1 MSLSSGFFCADAGSE
16 TTSKTSALQ
25 RPRRQFMAFP
35 PEHGRFAT
43 SSCRV
48 TLRRSRRQGNSSA
61 RVRRRGMRTVT
72 LRSGQKMPVLGQG
85 TWGFGERGKSRA
97 EAVAALR
104 HGIDRGMTL
113 IDTAEMYG
121 EGGAEEI
128 VGEAI
133 AGRRDEIFIVSKVY
147 PHNATRKGAI
157 AACERSLKRLAT
169 DRIDVYLLHWR
180 GGEKL
185 ADTIAA
191 FETLQRDGKIGSY
204 GVSNFDTDD
213 MEELWQVPGGA
224 ATTTN
229 QVLYNL
235 TRRGVELDLLPWCR
249 SHGVPIMAYSPI
261 EQARM
266 LGKST
271 LKTLAARRGVT
282 AAQLALAWLL
292 HQDGVIAIPKAG
304 RVDHLRENAAA
315 LTITV
320 TKDDLAALDHA
331 FPPPKKRKSL

>member
-1 MSLSSGFFCADAGSE
+1 
-16 TTSKTSALQ
+16 
-25 RPRRQFMAFP
+25 
-35 PEHGRFAT
+35 
-43 SSCRV
+43 
-48 TLRRSRRQGNSSA
+48 
-61 RVRRRGMRTVT
+61 MRTIE

-85 TWGFGERGKSRA
+85 TWGFGERSKGRA

-104 HGIDRGMTL
+104 HGIERGMTL

-133 AGRRDEIFIVSKVY
+133 AGRRDEIFLVSKVY
-147 PHNATRKGAI
+147 PHNASRKGAI

-213 MEELWQVPGGA
+213 MEELWRVPGGS

-235 TRRGVELDLLPWCR
+235 TRRGAEFDLLPWCR

-266 LGKST
+266 LGHAG
-271 LKTLAARRGVT
+271 LKKLAAKRGVT
-282 AAQLALAWLL
+282 PAQLALAWLL
-292 HQDGVIAIPKAG
+292 HQDGVVVIPKAG
-304 RVDHLRENAAA
+304 QIKHVDENAAA
-315 LTITV
+315 LDITLSAE
-320 TKDDLAALDHA
+320 DLAALDRE
-331 FPPPKKRKSL
+331 FPPPKTKRPLAML

>member
-1 MSLSSGFFCADAGSE
+1 
-16 TTSKTSALQ
+16 
-25 RPRRQFMAFP
+25 
-35 PEHGRFAT
+35 
-43 SSCRV
+43 
-48 TLRRSRRQGNSSA
+48 
-61 RVRRRGMRTVT
+61 MRTIE
-72 LRSGQKMPVLGQG
+72 LRSGQRMPVLGQG
-85 TWGFGERGKSRA
+85 TWGFGERGKGRA

-133 AGRRDEIFIVSKVY
+133 AGRRDEIFLVSKVY
-147 PHNATRKGAI
+147 PHNASRKGAI

-213 MEELWQVPGGA
+213 MEELWRLPGGA

-235 TRRGVELDLLPWCR
+235 TRRGAEFDLLPWSR

-266 LGKST
+266 LSHAG
-271 LKTLAARRGVT
+271 LKKLAAKRGIT
-282 AAQLALAWLL
+282 PAQLALAWLL
-292 HQDGVIAIPKAG
+292 HQDGVVVIPKAG
-304 RVDHLRENAAA
+304 QIKHVDENAAA
-315 LTITV
+315 LDV
-320 TKDDLAALDHA
+320 KLSADELAALDRE
-331 FPPPKKRKSL
+331 FPPPKRKTSLAML

>member
-1 MSLSSGFFCADAGSE
+1 
-16 TTSKTSALQ
+16 
-25 RPRRQFMAFP
+25 
-35 PEHGRFAT
+35 
-43 SSCRV
+43 
-48 TLRRSRRQGNSSA
+48 
-61 RVRRRGMRTVT
+61 MRTIE

-85 TWGFGERGKSRA
+85 TWGFGERGKGRA

-133 AGRRDEIFIVSKVY
+133 AGRRDEIFLVSKVY
-147 PHNATRKGAI
+147 PHNASRKGAI

-180 GGEKL
+180 GGETL

-213 MEELWQVPGGA
+213 MAELWRVPGGD

-235 TRRGVELDLLPWCR
+235 ARRGAAFDLLPWCR

-266 LGKST
+266 LSHAG
-271 LKTLAARRGVT
+271 LKKLAAKRGVT
-282 AAQLALAWLL
+282 PAQLALAWLL
-292 HQDGVIAIPKAG
+292 HQDGVVVIPKAG
-304 RVDHLRENAAA
+304 QIKHVDENAAA
-315 LTITV
+315 LDI
-320 TKDDLAALDHA
+320 KLSAAELAALDRE
-331 FPPPKKRKSL
+331 FPPPKRKAPLAML

>member
-1 MSLSSGFFCADAGSE
+1 
-16 TTSKTSALQ
+16 
-25 RPRRQFMAFP
+25 
-35 PEHGRFAT
+35 
-43 SSCRV
+43 
-48 TLRRSRRQGNSSA
+48 
-61 RVRRRGMRTVT
+61 MRTIE

-85 TWGFGERGKSRA
+85 TWGFGERGKGRA

-133 AGRRDEIFIVSKVY
+133 AGRRDEIFLVSKVY
-147 PHNATRKGAI
+147 PHNASRKGAI

-180 GGEKL
+180 GGETL

-213 MEELWQVPGGA
+213 MAELWRVPGGD

-235 TRRGVELDLLPWCR
+235 MRRGAAFDLLPWCR

-266 LGKST
+266 LRHAG
-271 LKTLAARRGVT
+271 LKKLAAKRGIT
-282 AAQLALAWLL
+282 PAQLALAWLL
-292 HQDGVIAIPKAG
+292 HQDGVVVIPKAG
-304 RVDHLRENAAA
+304 QIKHVDENAAA
-315 LTITV
+315 LDI
-320 TKDDLAALDHA
+320 KLSAAELAALDRE
-331 FPPPKKRKSL
+331 FPPPKRKAPLAML

>member
-1 MSLSSGFFCADAGSE
+1 
-16 TTSKTSALQ
+16 
-25 RPRRQFMAFP
+25 
-35 PEHGRFAT
+35 
-43 SSCRV
+43 
-48 TLRRSRRQGNSSA
+48 
-61 RVRRRGMRTVT
+61 MRTIE
-72 LRSGQKMPVLGQG
+72 LRSGQRMPVLGQG
-85 TWGFGERGKSRA
+85 TWGFGERGKGRT

-104 HGIDRGMTL
+104 HGLDRGMNL

-133 AGRRDEIFIVSKVY
+133 TGRRDEVFLVSKVY
-147 PHNATRKGAI
+147 PHNASRKGAI

-191 FETLQRDGKIGSY
+191 FEALQRDGKIGSY

-213 MEELWQVPGGA
+213 MEELWRVPGGE

-235 TRRGVELDLLPWCR
+235 TRRGAEFDLLPWCR

-266 LGKST
+266 LSHAG
-271 LKTLAARRGVT
+271 LKTLAAKRGIT
-282 AAQLALAWLL
+282 PAQMALAWLL
-292 HQDGVIAIPKAG
+292 HQDGVVVIPKAG
-304 RVDHLRENAAA
+304 RLKHVDENAAA
-315 LTITV
+315 LDI
-320 TKDDLAALDHA
+320 KLSAEELAALDRE
-331 FPPPKKRKSL
+331 FPPPKRKTPLAML

>member
-1 MSLSSGFFCADAGSE
+1 
-16 TTSKTSALQ
+16 
-25 RPRRQFMAFP
+25 
-35 PEHGRFAT
+35 
-43 SSCRV
+43 
-48 TLRRSRRQGNSSA
+48 
-61 RVRRRGMRTVT
+61 MRTIE

-85 TWGFGERGKSRA
+85 TWGFGERGKGRA

-133 AGRRDEIFIVSKVY
+133 AGRRDEIFLVSKVY
-147 PHNATRKGAI
+147 PHNASRKGAI

-180 GGEKL
+180 GGETL

-213 MEELWQVPGGA
+213 MAELWRVPGGD

-235 TRRGVELDLLPWCR
+235 TRRSAEFDLLPWCR

-261 EQARM
+261 EQAR
-266 LGKST
+266 LLSHAG
-271 LKTLAARRGVT
+271 LKKLAAKRGVT
-282 AAQLALAWLL
+282 PAQLALAWLL
-292 HQDGVIAIPKAG
+292 HQDGVVVIPKAG
-304 RVDHLRENAAA
+304 QIKHVDENAAA
-315 LTITV
+315 LDI
-320 TKDDLAALDHA
+320 KLSAEDLAALDRE
-331 FPPPKKRKSL
+331 FPPPKRKTSLAML

>member
-1 MSLSSGFFCADAGSE
+1 M
-16 TTSKTSALQ
+16 
-25 RPRRQFMAFP
+25 R
-35 PEHGRFAT
+35 H
-43 SSCRV
+43 V
-48 TLRRSRRQGNSSA
+48 TLS
-61 RVRRRGMRTVT
+61 
-72 LRSGQKMPVLGQG
+72 SGQKMPVLGQG
-85 TWGFGERGKSRA
+85 TWGFGERGKGRA

-104 HGIDRGMTL
+104 AGIDLGLTL

-133 AGRRDEIFIVSKVY
+133 AARRNEVFLVSKVY
-147 PHNATRKGAI
+147 PHNASRKGAI
-157 AACERSLKRLAT
+157 AACERSLKRLGT

-185 ADTIAA
+185 VDTIAA
-191 FETLQRDGKIGSY
+191 FETLRRDGKIGSY

-213 MEELWQVPGGA
+213 MEELRRVPGGSA
-224 ATTTN
+224 ATTN

-235 TRRGVELDLLPWCR
+235 TRRGVEWDLLPWCR
-249 SHGVPIMAYSPI
+249 EHGVPIMAYSPI

-266 LGKST
+266 LGSSE
-271 LKTLAARRGVT
+271 LKKLAEKRGVT

-315 LTITV
+315 LTITLS
-320 TKDDLAALDHA
+320 KDDLAALDRA
-331 FPPPKKRKSL
+331 FPPPKKRKPLEML

>member
-1 MSLSSGFFCADAGSE
+1 MM
-16 TTSKTSALQ
+16 
-25 RPRRQFMAFP
+25 R
-35 PEHGRFAT
+35 H
-43 SSCRV
+43 V
-48 TLRRSRRQGNSSA
+48 TLS
-61 RVRRRGMRTVT
+61 
-72 LRSGQKMPVLGQG
+72 SGQKMPVLGQG
-85 TWGFGERGKSRA
+85 TWGFGERGKGRA

-104 HGIDRGMTL
+104 AGIDLGMTL

-133 AGRRDEIFIVSKVY
+133 AGRRDEVFLVSKVY
-147 PHNATRKGAI
+147 PHNASRKGAI

-213 MEELWQVPGGA
+213 MEELWQVPGGSA
-224 ATTTN
+224 ATTN

-235 TRRGVELDLLPWCR
+235 TRRGAEWDLLPWCR
-249 SHGVPIMAYSPI
+249 EHGMPIMAYSPI
-261 EQARM
+261 EQGRM
-266 LGKST
+266 LGNVE
-271 LKTLAARRGVT
+271 LKNLAEKRGIT
-282 AAQLALAWLL
+282 SAQLALAWLL
-292 HQDGVIAIPKAG
+292 HQDGVVVIPKAG
-304 RVDHLRENAAA
+304 RLDHLRENAAA
-315 LTITV
+315 LAV
-320 TKDDLAALDHA
+320 KLTKDDLAALDRA
-331 FPPPKKRKSL
+331 FPPPKKKKPLEML

>member
-1 MSLSSGFFCADAGSE
+1 
-16 TTSKTSALQ
+16 
-25 RPRRQFMAFP
+25 
-35 PEHGRFAT
+35 
-43 SSCRV
+43 
-48 TLRRSRRQGNSSA
+48 
-61 RVRRRGMRTVT
+61 MRTVT

-133 AGRRDEIFIVSKVY
+133 AGRRDEVFLVSKVY
-147 PHNATRKGAI
+147 PHNASRKGAI

-191 FETLQRDGKIGSY
+191 FQTLQRDGKIGSY

-213 MEELWQVPGGA
+213 MKELWQVPGGA

-266 LGKST
+266 LGHAG
-271 LKTLAARRGVT
+271 LKRLAAKRGIT
-282 AAQLALAWLL
+282 PAQLALAWLL
-292 HQDGVIAIPKAG
+292 HQDGVVVIPKAG
-304 RVDHLRENAAA
+304 KITHVDENAAA
-315 LTITV
+315 LDIKLTAE
-320 TKDDLAALDHA
+320 DLAALDRE
-331 FPPPKKRKSL
+331 FPPPKTKRPLEML

>member
-1 MSLSSGFFCADAGSE
+1 
-16 TTSKTSALQ
+16 
-25 RPRRQFMAFP
+25 
-35 PEHGRFAT
+35 
-43 SSCRV
+43 
-48 TLRRSRRQGNSSA
+48 
-61 RVRRRGMRTVT
+61 MRHVT

-85 TWGFGERGKSRA
+85 TWGFGERGKGRA

-104 HGIDRGMTL
+104 AGIDLGMTL

-133 AGRRDEIFIVSKVY
+133 AGRRDEIFLVSKVY
-147 PHNATRKGAI
+147 PHNASRKGAI

-191 FETLQRDGKIGSY
+191 FETLLRDGKIGSY

-213 MEELWQVPGGA
+213 MAELWRVPGGA

-235 TRRGVELDLLPWCR
+235 TRRGVEWDLLPWCR
-249 SHGVPIMAYSPI
+249 EHGVPIMAYSPV
-261 EQARM
+261 EQGRM
-266 LGKST
+266 LGKVE
-271 LKTLAARRGVT
+271 LKKLAEKRGI
-282 AAQLALAWLL
+282 APAQLALAWLL
-292 HQDGVIAIPKAG
+292 HQEGVVAIPKAG
-304 RVDHLRENAAA
+304 RLDHLRENAAA
-315 LTITV
+315 LEIKL
-320 TKDDLAALDHA
+320 TKDDLAALDRA
-331 FPPPKKRKSL
+331 FPPPKKKTPLEML